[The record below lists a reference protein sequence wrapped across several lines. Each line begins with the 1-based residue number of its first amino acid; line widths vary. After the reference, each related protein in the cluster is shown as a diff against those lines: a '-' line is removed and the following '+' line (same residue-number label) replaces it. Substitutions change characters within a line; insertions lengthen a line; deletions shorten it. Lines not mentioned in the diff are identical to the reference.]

1 MKSKHEHNSTGTQIK
16 PAHASDV
23 SRRDFVNT
31 TVKLGTAAAAITAF
45 PSIVR
50 AAETTRSVGLGV
62 SVINE
67 IQSRASKDLGFKIK
81 GQALG
86 YGAMFGKMLNQNDQ
100 YEVAEGY
107 YNDMDVMWPA
117 KVWQPIDTQRIK
129 DWDKVSNLAKTGKLT
144 PESSEGQG
152 DAPFRH
158 FWVDDSGNRTLT
170 PSRYIT
176 MVPGWH
182 NADSIGYN
190 PEETGRAITSWG
202 DLFSPDFKGR
212 VALLNV
218 PQIGTMDAAL
228 AVEALGLFTF
238 KDKGN
243 MTRKE
248 IDFLVDY
255 LIVKKKE
262 GHFRAFWE
270 TFGQSVNLMVS
281 GEVALESM
289 WSPAVTAIKAEGV
302 PCVYAFPKEGMRGWH
317 GGLAISAKTTGKALD
332 QTYEYINW
340 WLDGWAGAF
349 VARQGYYM
357 SVPDNVKKHLPAEE
371 WDFWYEGK
379 AAAKELPDPFGTII
393 VEKGEVRDGGS
404 YWNRFSKIAVWNSL
418 MDENDYL
425 VKRWTEFLGA

>member
-1 MKSKHEHNSTGTQIK
+1 MKKEHDQNPGGTQPK
-16 PAHASDV
+16 RV
-23 SRRDFVNT
+23 TRREFV
-31 TVKLGTAAAAITAF
+31 GTSAKAVAAGTAITAF
-45 PSIVR
+45 PAIVR
-50 AAETTRSVGLGV
+50 ADDPIRSVGLGV

-67 IQSRASKDLGFKIK
+67 IQGQASQDLGFQVK

-100 YEVAEGY
+100 YEIAEGY
-107 YNDMDVMWPA
+107 YNDMDVLWPA
-117 KVWQPIDTQRIK
+117 KVWQPIDTHRIE
-129 DWDKVSNLAKTGKLT
+129 DWDKVTNLAKTGRLT
-144 PESSEGQG
+144 PESREGQG

-158 FWVDDSGNRTLT
+158 LWVDENGERSMEE
-170 PSRYIT
+170 SRYVT

-190 PEETGRAITSWG
+190 PEDTGRPVESWA
-202 DLFSPDFKGR
+202 DLLSEEFSGR

-218 PQIGTMDAAL
+218 PQIGTMDASL
-228 AVEALGLFTF
+228 AVEAMGLYQF

-243 MTRKE
+243 MTREE
-248 IDFLVDY
+248 IDFLIDF
-255 LIVKKKE
+255 LIEKKKA

-270 TFGQSVNLMVS
+270 TFGQSVTLMVS

-317 GGLAISAKTTGKALD
+317 GGLSISANVTGRALD
-332 QTYEYINW
+332 QAYEYINW
-340 WLDGWAGAF
+340 WLAGWPGAF

-357 SVPDNVKKHLPAEE
+357 SVPENVKGYLEPEE

-379 AAAKELPDPFGTII
+379 PAAKELPDPFGNPI
-393 VEKGEVRDGGS
+393 VEAGEVRDGGS
-404 YWNRFSKIAVWNSL
+404 YWNRFSNIAVWNSL

-425 VKRWTEFLGA
+425 VKRWTEFLAA